1 MLHEDLVDFFHF
13 NKVAINTLV
22 EIEHINGNIVFA
34 KIADPQVYFNLDK
47 NGAYINSCILI
58 VGPEFNLD
66 YRLNSN
72 IINLPTAELKSII
85 IKPR

>member
-1 MLHEDLVDFFHF
+1 MLHEDLVEFFHF
-13 NKVAINTLV
+13 YKVAINTLV
-22 EIEHINGNIVFA
+22 EIEHINGNILIA

-66 YRLNSN
+66 YRLDTN
-72 IINLPTAELKSII
+72 IIKLPTAELKSIK